1 MEDEGLATVLI
12 ALVHRQA
19 EEVRPPRALW
29 VPFPL
34 GRPFGAAGNASFQ
47 RRVLKALLALFD
59 EPAGPVLEVFPSEA
73 PPDGGDRDILDHIAV
88 KRHGPLLEEVDGLG
102 PFHEASLRRRGR
114 TTMGGS
120 GFDAQGAARLLAEW
134 LDGGACAMDMA
145 GINRLRLAAEDLKT
159 YYMEAATA
167 DGAARDGQAVTAW
180 FWTRTAAGR
189 TIDSV
194 RRKCLESDSP
204 TVRDAA
210 SYMFVPESVEG

>member
-34 GRPFGAAGNASFQ
+34 GRPFGAAGNAPFQ

-59 EPAGPVLEVFPSEA
+59 KPAGPVLEAFACEA
-73 PPDGGDRDILDHIAV
+73 PPDRDDRDTLDHIAV
-88 KRHGPLLEEVDGLG
+88 EHHGSLIEEIDHLASS
-102 PFHEASLRRRGR
+102 HEASLRRRGR

-120 GFDAQGAARLLAEW
+120 GLDAKGAARFLADW
-134 LDGGACAMDMA
+134 LDDGACAMDMA

-167 DGAARDGQAVTAW
+167 RGAARDGRTVAAW

-189 TIDSV
+189 TIDAV

-204 TVRDAA
+204 AVRDAA